1 MYSRTAGR
9 GGGISTAK
17 GNTAAAWPEQ
27 KNMILREKDCPGG
40 QSFLWVSC
48 TSVTFW
54 NKLLKNVVKR
64 GKIQYDPKRQLKSGC
79 RTIEE

>member
-1 MYSRTAGR
+1 
-9 GGGISTAK
+9 
-17 GNTAAAWPEQ
+17 
-27 KNMILREKDCPGG
+27 MILREKDCPGG

-64 GKIQYDPKRQLKSGC
+64 GKIQYDPKRQLKSGY
-79 RTIEE
+79 RTIEERCYTGDCYTRTVPDVRPK